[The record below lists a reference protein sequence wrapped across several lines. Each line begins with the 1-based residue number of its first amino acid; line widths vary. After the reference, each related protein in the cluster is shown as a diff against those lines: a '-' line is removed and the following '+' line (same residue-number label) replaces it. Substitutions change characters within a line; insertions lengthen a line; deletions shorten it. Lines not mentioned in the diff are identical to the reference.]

1 MYFSNMSWYAK
12 FLRHEIIYS
21 KKKKKKKTPRQ
32 RTHINNKNISRLSC
46 PSCAIMGTWEL
57 VRNAEYVHRYTCG

>member
-21 KKKKKKKTPRQ
+21 KKNQNTQAKDSYYF
-32 RTHINNKNISRLSC
+32 NNKNIFRLSC